1 MTPLVRRFLTLSL
14 TGLLTA
20 GSLALAEDKTYNV
33 SGPVSAMDASA
44 VTLTQGKGAEKFI
57 IRRNSATQ
65 TAGSLKPGDV
75 VRIEY
80 FMTATSIA
88 PKGTKTVPPAGG
100 KIYHVSGPIFASD
113 ASSIS
118 LTQGK
123 GSEKYVISR
132 GAGTQTIDNFKV
144 GDVVRVGYYMTAT
157 SIGLKEAG
165 RPGAAVVPVI
175 PVAPR
180 EAPAAAAP
188 VPAPIQVTPRV
199 APAVTAPATAP
210 VQAVPA
216 PAPVTRTMPVPTV
229 VAPPATAA
237 PGPAAT
243 TTATGEA
250 AAPVKMTRKTK
261 KEKAAEAASAAAAT
275 APAAPIT
282 PASGSA
288 AAVKTTRKTKKE
300 AATDAT
306 TSAATPDAAAAAIP
320 AKKAGKSSNAK
331 TGDVV
336 SESATPKMEAAPSP
350 TPVKKPRKTKKQK
363 AEEAAATG
371 TTPKRVAPKGI
382 QPAEQMPVPTP
393 TPAAK

>member
-1 MTPLVRRFLTLSL
+1 MTSLVRRFLTLSL

-20 GSLALAEDKTYNV
+20 GSLAFAEDKTYNV
-33 SGPVSAMDASA
+33 SGPVSAIDANA
-44 VTLTQGKGAEKFI
+44 VTLTQGQGVEKFI

-65 TAGSLKPGDV
+65 TAGSFKLGDV
-75 VRIEY
+75 VRMEY

-88 PKGTKTVPPAGG
+88 PKGTKTAPPAVG

-113 ASSIS
+113 ANSIS

-132 GAGTQTIDNFKV
+132 GAETQTIGNFKV

-165 RPGAAVVPVI
+165 RPGAAAVPVV
-175 PVAPR
+175 VAPR
-180 EAPAAAAP
+180 EAPAA
-188 VPAPIQVTPRV
+188 PAVQVAPRV
-199 APAVTAPATAP
+199 APAGTAPATAP
-210 VQAVPA
+210 VQVVPA
-216 PAPVTRTMPVPTV
+216 PAPVTRTVPVPTV
-229 VAPPATAA
+229 VPPPAAAA
-237 PGPAAT
+237 PAPAAT
-243 TTATGEA
+243 TTATPEA
-250 AAPVKMTRKTK
+250 PAPMKKSRKTK

-275 APAAPIT
+275 APATPMT
-282 PASGSA
+282 PASGA
-288 AAVKTTRKTKKE
+288 AAPVRKTGKTKKE

-306 TSAATPDAAAAAIP
+306 TSAAAPDAAAAAIP
-320 AKKAGKSSNAK
+320 AKRAGNSSNAK
-331 TGDVV
+331 AGDVV
-336 SESATPKMEAAPSP
+336 SESATPKVEAAPSP
-350 TPVKKPRKTKKQK
+350 TPVKKPRKTKKQR
-363 AEEAAATG
+363 AEEAAAMG